1 MYPGIVQMAS
11 PLLILV
17 LLVSLSAAKDK
28 SSSPGVICHFSPKN
42 GTRIIEGKRG
52 TISLTCTNRMF
63 NLNQTIVII
72 SLDPT
77 TDGETLSLCEQ
88 KGNTCN
94 MDTKPIMLYM
104 TSRKVTFK
112 LQVTAKKYGIRC
124 LKETSVYQRGSMIF
138 PSSMSMED
146 LQLIYNISGQ
156 ETICLDE
163 PLQMDIPDE
172 YTEVFVIKQESAKNV
187 TDKHCSAET
196 NPEARIKTAEHI
208 LFVDLTKTKKDIHF
222 EILNKSRPENWQQ
235 YIVYTRE
242 DTTALDEEGIVV
254 SHILTMVGLCAG
266 NFMIGTL
273 IDYQVIK
280 SLGEEVMSSYR
291 QCNCFSRLI
300 SLRAWKVG
308 LF

>member
-1 MYPGIVQMAS
+1 
-11 PLLILV
+11 
-17 LLVSLSAAKDK
+17 
-28 SSSPGVICHFSPKN
+28 
-42 GTRIIEGKRG
+42 
-52 TISLTCTNRMF
+52 
-63 NLNQTIVII
+63 
-72 SLDPT
+72 
-77 TDGETLSLCEQ
+77 
-88 KGNTCN
+88 
-94 MDTKPIMLYM
+94 
-104 TSRKVTFK
+104 
-112 LQVTAKKYGIRC
+112 
-124 LKETSVYQRGSMIF
+124 
-138 PSSMSMED
+138 
-146 LQLIYNISGQ
+146 
-156 ETICLDE
+156 
-163 PLQMDIPDE
+163 MDIPDE

-222 EILNKSRPENWQQ
+222 EILNNSRPGNWQQ

-242 DTTALDEEGIVV
+242 DTTALDKEGIVV

-308 LF
+308 LFCQLFYPSILSFTLSKLIFTDNSMPCNMVMDLSRLGLFLLGTAPSNTAATYFSALC